1 MTEFAGSPPGISPKS
16 AGPVST
22 DSVSAVTVE
31 QSSHDRGERTTII
44 VFTHY
49 ACTHTRTHT
58 RVVRVL
64 THACVSASHAWGN
77 SAHGSGHGSG
87 KEHGVF
93 PWLTV

>member
-16 AGPVST
+16 ASPVST

-49 ACTHTRTHT
+49 ACTHT